1 MKLEKIYE
9 KIKKYLEL
17 IEEDDLEKKKVTKLN
32 EKIEDKISKIKNSK
46 DEIDVLAKAELLKE
60 YLKSLDVIA
69 TGRIDILIR
78 EKRIDKKMATT
89 LLNDSS
95 HAYNVIN
102 KLISVAKILWIED
115 LTIKKL
121 GEDYEAGKNL

>member
-1 MKLEKIYE
+1 MNTI
-9 KIKKYLEL
+9 
-17 IEEDDLEKKKVTKLN
+17 N
-32 EKIEDKISKIKNSK
+32 EIKNSK

-102 KLISVAKILWIED
+102 KLISVAKVLWIED
-115 LTIKKL
+115 LTIKQL
-121 GEDYEAGKNL
+121 GEDYEAGKDL